1 MVDFLSM
8 LNDCLESIK
17 TSNDYTAILQR
28 EAIFYV
34 LSKISELVESNKDM
48 LNGINLMIENFVY
61 PELSSTHDFMRA
73 RALLIYNAYN
83 LSSFSD
89 DHVF

>member
-1 MVDFLSM
+1 
-8 LNDCLESIK
+8 
-17 TSNDYTAILQR
+17 
-28 EAIFYV
+28 
-34 LSKISELVESNKDM
+34 
-48 LNGINLMIENFVY
+48 MIENFVY

-89 DHVF
+89 EHVF